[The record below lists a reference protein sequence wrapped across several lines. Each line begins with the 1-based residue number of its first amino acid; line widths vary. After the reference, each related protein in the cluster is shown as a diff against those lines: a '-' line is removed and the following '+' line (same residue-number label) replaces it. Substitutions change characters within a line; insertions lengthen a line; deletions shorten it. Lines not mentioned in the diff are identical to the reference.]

1 MSHSG
6 FCAFCRSPKT
16 YFKRRRLGFLN
27 ILGALAGAMAFN
39 YLFRHQIDPI
49 VGVIFIANLFVIETA
64 IQIRW
69 RMSLICHEC
78 GFDPVIYKRNP
89 ELACQMVK
97 NKMDIRKADSIKTT
111 FYPLMLPKRTEAKS
125 SKRLVAPIPAKG
137 VRSNNEITA
146 L

>member
-16 YFKRRRLGFLN
+16 YFKRRRLGILN
-27 ILGALAGAMAFN
+27 ILAALASAMAFN
-39 YLFRHQIDPI
+39 YLFRHQIEPI
-49 VGVIFIANLFVIETA
+49 VGVIFVGNLFLIETA

-89 ELACQMVK
+89 ELACI
-97 NKMDIRKADSIKTT
+97 DIRKSDTIKTT
-111 FYPLMLPKRTEAKS
+111 FYPLMLPKRKQTKPSKHLAPTVSPVNAQTS
-125 SKRLVAPIPAKG
+125 S
-137 VRSNNEITA
+137 EITA